1 MRAYRP
7 VAVLVAVLVIAVGMF
22 ASDDA
27 EKDAKIVK
35 KAVER
40 STLDQPGTKPF
51 HLKALLTPSFERDKD
66 SGRTGEVEMWWT
78 SPTQYRR
85 EVRSPEFHQIAI
97 VNNGKE
103 WQKNEGDYFP
113 EWLREVAV
121 ELIEPIPPLDQVL
134 QGVKEADVKKLM
146 GITHYSWTIE
156 STDGNVRTTEGAGV
170 AITDNTG
177 LLAYGSGLG
186 WDGEFKDFQNF
197 HGRMVPR
204 TVSNGTP
211 EVTAKVTTLEDLRD
225 IPPGFF
231 DAGAVGSDMPLL
243 RTALVEET
251 SLRKNLLAMES
262 PVWPPLQDGP
272 LEGAATTEIVVDRTG
287 QVREIGSVVANNQGV
302 YDVARKTFA
311 AMRFTPYLE
320 NGVAVQV
327 LSRVSLPF
335 KTVRPPGLE
344 TFDSAQSYFE
354 HGRHVGFPASG
365 TGTPYVLHADFEAKG
380 RSGTV
385 EKGSYEDTWLSD
397 SQWRREASFGKSRY
411 VRSRN
416 GDKRYLLA
424 EGPDASLLQLVLK
437 MTEPIPAIDTFTE
450 SDWKIKRD
458 KVGGVNTIRV
468 LTGYESPDGELDPEH
483 ARGYWFDDTGRL
495 VKTYFMGIE
504 TQRSDFE
511 DFGGVEIAHR
521 IEVLHDGE
529 LGMLIR
535 ITQLSAAGTAPAN
548 TFELR
553 GHEWTRAFTEEVR

>member
-1 MRAYRP
+1 
-7 VAVLVAVLVIAVGMF
+7 
-22 ASDDA
+22 
-27 EKDAKIVK
+27 
-35 KAVER
+35 
-40 STLDQPGTKPF
+40 
-51 HLKALLTPSFERDKD
+51 
-66 SGRTGEVEMWWT
+66 
-78 SPTQYRR
+78 
-85 EVRSPEFHQIAI
+85 
-97 VNNGKE
+97 
-103 WQKNEGDYFP
+103 
-113 EWLREVAV
+113 
-121 ELIEPIPPLDQVL
+121 
-134 QGVKEADVKKLM
+134 
-146 GITHYSWTIE
+146 
-156 STDGNVRTTEGAGV
+156 
-170 AITDNTG
+170 
-177 LLAYGSGLG
+177 
-186 WDGEFKDFQNF
+186 
-197 HGRMVPR
+197 MVPR

-231 DAGAVGSDMPLL
+231 DAGAVGGDMPLL

-251 SLRKNLLAMES
+251 SLRKNLLPMES

-354 HGRHVGFPASG
+354 HGRHVGFPAAG
-365 TGTPYVLHADFEAKG
+365 TGAPYVLHADFEAKG

-468 LTGYESPDGELDPEH
+468 LTGYESPDGDLDPEH

-504 TQRSDFE
+504 AQRSDFE

-521 IEVLHDGE
+521 IEVLHDGA

-535 ITQLSAAGTAPAN
+535 ITQVSAAGTAPAN

-553 GHEWTRAFTEEVR
+553 GHGWTRAFTEEVR

>member
-1 MRAYRP
+1 MKR
-7 VAVLVAVLVIAVGMF
+7 
-22 ASDDA
+22 
-27 EKDAKIVK
+27 
-35 KAVER
+35 
-40 STLDQPGTKPF
+40 
-51 HLKALLTPSFERDKD
+51 
-66 SGRTGEVEMWWT
+66 
-78 SPTQYRR
+78 
-85 EVRSPEFHQIAI
+85 
-97 VNNGKE
+97 
-103 WQKNEGDYFP
+103 
-113 EWLREVAV
+113 
-121 ELIEPIPPLDQVL
+121 
-134 QGVKEADVKKLM
+134 LM

-177 LLAYGSGLG
+177 LLSYGSGLG

-231 DAGAVGSDMPLL
+231 DADAVGGDMPLL

-251 SLRKNLLAMES
+251 SLRKNLLPMEP

-272 LEGAATTEIVVDRTG
+272 LEGAATTEIVIDRTG

-354 HGRHVGFPASG
+354 RGRHIGFPAAG
-365 TGTPYVLHADFEAKG
+365 TSTPYVLRADFEAKG
-380 RSGTV
+380 SSGTV

-458 KVGGVNTIRV
+458 KVGGVDTIRV
-468 LTGYESPDGELDPEH
+468 LTGYENPDGELDPVH

-511 DFGGVEIAHR
+511 DFGGAEIAHR
-521 IEVLHDGE
+521 IEVLHNGA

-535 ITQLSAAGTAPAN
+535 ITQVSAAGTVPAN

-553 GHEWTRAFTEEVR
+553 GHVWTRAFTEEVR